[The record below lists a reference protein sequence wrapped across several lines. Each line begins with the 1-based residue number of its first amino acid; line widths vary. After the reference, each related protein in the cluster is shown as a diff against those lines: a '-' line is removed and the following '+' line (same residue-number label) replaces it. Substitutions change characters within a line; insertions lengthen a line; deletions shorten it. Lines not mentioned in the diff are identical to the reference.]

1 MKLLAIDSVFDKC
14 GVAIIADG
22 DIVYHAEQ
30 TGKRQQTQQILPM
43 IDEAL
48 KATGLQLKELS
59 ALAFNRGPGAF
70 SGIRINTAVVQ
81 ALSFAHDIPCVP
93 VSSLQVL
100 AQAGYESE
108 QIEHGYAVLDA
119 RMKQVYLGEYQL
131 IDGIMQSVADS
142 ITGLIDDSQDSSS
155 EFSNKAM
162 NKVTSECLLDYAQIT
177 DKNLPLFCLA
187 TDDKDLLALHDS
199 PCPQQIYQEIVP
211 NAKTLAKI
219 GAYLFTK
226 DGGVSAESAL
236 PVYLRNNAWKTLKE
250 QGKG

>member
-22 DIVYHAEQ
+22 DIVYHAEK

-48 KATGLQLKELS
+48 QATGLQLKELS

-93 VSSLQVL
+93 VSSLQIL

-131 IDGIMQSVADS
+131 VDGIMQSVAD
-142 ITGLIDDSQDSSS
+142 LIAGSVANAQETSLDSTI
-155 EFSNKAM
+155 ET
-162 NKVTSECLLDYAQIT
+162 TSECLLDYAQTT
-177 DKNLPLFCLA
+177 DKNLPLVCLA
-187 TDDKDLLALHDS
+187 TDDKNLLALHDS
-199 PCPQQIYQEIVP
+199 PCSQQSYQKIVP